1 MSIKYVFTQ
10 KTRVFD
16 DVLSLPTS
24 NSLHISNPPQP
35 YFFNQRTQQL
45 VKDSSTS
52 LPCSHISNK
61 SCHQVVLLDLSNSP
75 KSFQIAKLIGFFQG
89 DPCWSDLGEGVWKI
103 GLLVRHLTNATTRD
117 STSGDKTRSKHLKW
131 KDRKRIIFNAGSFS
145 RGVEASWCWRK
156 RETLGKSKQWLRL
169 THLVPFF

>member
-1 MSIKYVFTQ
+1 MSIKYIFTQ

-75 KSFQIAKLIGFFQG
+75 KSFQTAKLIGFSYLDFFRA
-89 DPCWSDLGEGVWKI
+89 I
-103 GLLVRHLTNATTRD
+103 H
-117 STSGDKTRSKHLKW
+117 
-131 KDRKRIIFNAGSFS
+131 
-145 RGVEASWCWRK
+145 VEATWG
-156 RETLGKSKQWLRL
+156 RECGKLVFLSDTSPMRPPGTQHQVTKQEMKISN
-169 THLVPFF
+169 